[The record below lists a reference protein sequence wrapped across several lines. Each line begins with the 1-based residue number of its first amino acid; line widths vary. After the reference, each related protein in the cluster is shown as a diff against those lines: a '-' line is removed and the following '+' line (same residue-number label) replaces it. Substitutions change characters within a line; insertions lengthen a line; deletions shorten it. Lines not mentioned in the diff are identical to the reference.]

1 MLRYAAET
9 GGLDSAHLLGRW
21 SGQPGHA
28 ELVALHQRPA
38 MLDADGMALEFN
50 ECVERLLASA
60 QRRRRAQLVQE
71 MRDDP
76 AKEKEKLAE
85 FMELRRGA
93 EA

>member
-1 MLRYAAET
+1 
-9 GGLDSAHLLGRW
+9 
-21 SGQPGHA
+21 
-28 ELVALHQRPA
+28 
-38 MLDADGMALEFN
+38 MALEFN